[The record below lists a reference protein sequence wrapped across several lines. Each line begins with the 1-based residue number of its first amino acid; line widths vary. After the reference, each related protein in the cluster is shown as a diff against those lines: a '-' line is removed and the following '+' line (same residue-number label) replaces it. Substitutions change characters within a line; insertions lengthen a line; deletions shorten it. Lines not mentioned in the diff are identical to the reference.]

1 MPVFNYTGRSRRGEL
16 SSGLME
22 GDTRDSVAARL
33 FNNGITPIEIRP
45 AQANGSGDVAKLLR
59 QLGIGAP
66 TTNDLVMFSRQMYTI
81 TKSGIPLLRGIK
93 GLAASTHNPMLRE
106 TLEDVLTN
114 LEGGRD
120 LAGSLARH
128 GRIFPSLYLSIIK
141 VGEET
146 GTLDASFKRLAEYL
160 SRDQEMKDR
169 IKAATRYPIIV
180 MCTIA
185 IAIAILTMFVIPKF
199 APLFAALGNNIPLPT
214 RLIMGVSSF
223 AQQYWMFVIA
233 GLCASIIGARHYVA
247 TEKGRFA
254 WDRAKLK
261 IPAIGSLTHEGV
273 LARITRSL
281 AISLGA
287 GLPVIQTLKVIAK
300 SAGNEYMAE
309 RVDRMRDAVERGDPV
324 SRAASSVNIF
334 PPLVIQMMAVGEET
348 GDLPALLDEI
358 ADFYDREVDYKLKN
372 LSAAIEPILVVAVGG
387 IVCVLALGVMLPM
400 WEMISKVGS
409 GAIQ

>member
-22 GDTRDSVAARL
+22 GDTRDSIAARL

-45 AQANGSGDVAKLLR
+45 AQAKNDGDVAKVLR
-59 QLGIGAP
+59 TFGIGKP

-128 GRIFPSLYLSIIK
+128 GDIFPSLYISIIK

-169 IKAATRYPIIV
+169 IKAATRYPMIV
-180 MCTIA
+180 MCVIA
-185 IAIAILTMFVIPKF
+185 AAIVILTMFVIPKF
-199 APLFAALGNNIPLPT
+199 APLFKVLGDNIPWPT
-214 RLIMGVSSF
+214 KVIMGVSTF
-223 AQQYWMFVIA
+223 AQNYWMVVIGIVVA
-233 GLCASIIGARHYVA
+233 GMFGARHYIG
-247 TEKGRFA
+247 TEDGRFV
-254 WDRAKLK
+254 WDRVKLK
-261 IPAIGSLTHEGV
+261 LPAIGPLTHQGV

-287 GLPVIQTLKVIAK
+287 GMPVIQTLKVIAR
-300 SAGNEYMAE
+300 SAGNEFMAE

-324 SRAASSVNIF
+324 SRAAASINVF

-348 GDLPALLDEI
+348 GDLPMLLDEI
-358 ADFYDREVDYKLKN
+358 ADFYEREVDFKLKN

-387 IVCVLALGVMLPM
+387 IVCILALGVMLPM
-400 WEMISKVGS
+400 WEMISKMSSIS
-409 GAIQ
+409 GG

>member
-22 GDTRDSVAARL
+22 GETRDSIASRL
-33 FNNGITPIEIRP
+33 FSSGITPIEIRP
-45 AQANGSGDVAKLLR
+45 AQEQAEGDVSKLLR
-59 QLGIGAP
+59 KFGIGKP
-66 TTNDLVMFSRQMYTI
+66 TTSDLVMFSRQMYTI
-81 TKSGIPLLRGIK
+81 TKSGIPLLRGVK
-93 GLAASTHNPMLRE
+93 GLAASTHNVMLRE

-128 GRIFPSLYLSIIK
+128 GNVFPSLYVSIIK

-160 SRDQEMKDR
+160 ARDQEMKDS
-169 IKAATRYPIIV
+169 IKAATRYPMIV
-180 MCTIA
+180 MCVIA
-185 IAIAILTMFVIPKF
+185 IAIAIITLFVIPKF
-199 APLFAALGNNIPLPT
+199 APLFKALGNDIPMPT
-214 RLIMGVSSF
+214 RIIMGVSEL
-223 AQQYWMFVIA
+223 AQHYWIFLVI
-233 GLCASIIGARHYVA
+233 GLAAAAMAARHYIS
-247 TEKGRFA
+247 TETGRFN
-254 WDRAKLK
+254 WDRVKLK
-261 IPAIGSLTHEGV
+261 LPAIGGLIHEGV

-287 GLPVIQTLKVIAK
+287 GMPVIQTLKVIAK
-300 SAGNEYMAE
+300 SAGNEYMSE

-324 SRAASSVNIF
+324 SRAAGSTNIF

-358 ADFYDREVDYKLKN
+358 ADFYEREVDYKLKN

-400 WEMISKVGS
+400 WEMISKAS
-409 GAIQ
+409 GGGG